1 MVVKIHKILHTFGM
15 VVREAI
21 INFKTQLAKGGFLCY
36 NEEKV

>member
-15 VVREAI
+15 VVREAVDI
-21 INFKTQLAKGGFLCY
+21 FKTRLAKGGFLCY